1 MNRQTITRW
10 IHAAL
15 VALILA
21 ACQSMTGTGEDLQ
34 RSIREYNR
42 LLRWQEGGE
51 AVTRFVQP
59 GHQPDYLKRPRGET
73 APYIVDYR
81 VGTVSWLSPG
91 SVAVVP
97 VELDY
102 YLLPSATV
110 KTVVDNQEWRYTE
123 GQGWQITSPPPSFH

>member
-1 MNRQTITRW
+1 MSWKTTARW
-10 IHAAL
+10 MYAAL
-15 VALILA
+15 VLLVLS

-34 RSIREYNR
+34 RSVREYNR
-42 LLRWQEGGE
+42 LLRWQEGNE

-59 GHQPDYLKRPRGET
+59 RRQPDYLKRPGREE
-73 APYIVDYR
+73 APQIVDYR

-110 KTVVDNQEWRYTE
+110 KTVVDSQEWRYTE
-123 GQGWQITSPPPSFH
+123 GQGWQITSPPPSFR

>member
-1 MNRQTITRW
+1 MRW
-10 IHAAL
+10 KSVTSCLYAAL
-15 VALILA
+15 VVLVLS

-42 LLRWQEGGE
+42 MLRWQEGSE

-59 GHQPDYLKRPRGET
+59 RRQPDYLKRPHGEE
-73 APYIVDYR
+73 APHVVDYR

-123 GQGWQITSPPPSFH
+123 GQGWQITSPPPAFH

>member
-1 MNRQTITRW
+1 MSWKTTARW
-10 IHAAL
+10 MYAAL
-15 VALILA
+15 LLLVLS

-34 RSIREYNR
+34 RSVREYNR
-42 LLRWQEGGE
+42 LLRWQEGNE

-59 GHQPDYLKRPRGET
+59 GRQPDYLKRPGREE
-73 APYIVDYR
+73 APQIVDYR

-110 KTVVDNQEWRYTE
+110 KTVVDSQEWRYTE
-123 GQGWQITSPPPSFH
+123 GQGWQITSPPPSFR

>member
-1 MNRQTITRW
+1 MSWKGVTRW
-10 IHAAL
+10 MYAAL
-15 VALILA
+15 VLLVLS

-34 RSIREYNR
+34 RSVSEYNR
-42 LLRWQEGGE
+42 MLRWQEGSE
-51 AVTRFVQP
+51 AVARFVQP
-59 GHQPDYLKRPRGET
+59 RHQPDYLKRSSGEG
-73 APYIVDYR
+73 APHIVDYR

-110 KTVVDNQEWRYTE
+110 KTVVDSQEWRYTE
-123 GQGWQITSPPPSFH
+123 GQGWQITSPPPAFH